1 MTANL
6 VLAGIVIVLAMST
19 VAALATAIEHATRAT
34 AWRQIAVERRWN
46 HEHRG
51 TGPNG

>member
-6 VLAGIVIVLAMST
+6 ILAGIVVILVVCT
-19 VAALATAIEHATRAT
+19 VAALTAAVEHATRAT

-46 HEHRG
+46 YEQRE
-51 TGPNG
+51 TDPRA